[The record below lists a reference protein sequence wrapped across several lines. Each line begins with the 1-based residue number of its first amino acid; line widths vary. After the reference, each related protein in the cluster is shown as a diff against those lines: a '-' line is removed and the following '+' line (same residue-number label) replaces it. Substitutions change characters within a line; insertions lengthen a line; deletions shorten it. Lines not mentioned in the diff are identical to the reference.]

1 MLMTSVSQDELYE
14 KCCARAQDSSDI
26 RENFQ
31 HPTRLINFLVGQK
44 GKNEVMAIGGPWSPS
59 LDGAD
64 PVNDTSVLI
73 KTAIRTTKAL
83 AGIDLTACTQWYVPL
98 LWVWTRLRGGVIRR
112 RKIVRQKKRMYIQ
125 SLFYPLL
132 LHIYL

>member
-1 MLMTSVSQDELYE
+1 MLMTSVSLEELYE
-14 KCCARAQDSSDI
+14 RCCGRAQDTTDV
-26 RENFQ
+26 RDNFQ

-64 PVNDTSVLI
+64 PVNNSSVLI

-83 AGIDLTACTQWYVPL
+83 TGINLSSCTQW
-98 LWVWTRLRGGVIRR
+98 
-112 RKIVRQKKRMYIQ
+112 
-125 SLFYPLL
+125 
-132 LHIYL
+132 